1 MLPANE
7 KWLPVVG
14 FGDKYEVSDRGRV
27 RSLRTGKLLA
37 QRLWNSGYPSV
48 QLWAGN
54 KAHSRSVHR
63 LMAEAFLSIA
73 PGLQVNHIDGNKGNN
88 CLDNLEIVTP
98 SDNLKHAVHALGFK
112 PPVKAGAE
120 NPNASPVDKLSLD
133 GVLLHRYPSRSDAVR
148 EGFRAS
154 CISECCNGTQKSH
167 KGYRWRH
174 VAPQRQEGAQ

>member
-1 MLPANE
+1 MPLANE

-27 RSLRTGKLLA
+27 RSIRTGKLLA

-120 NPNASPVDKLSLD
+120 NPNACAVERLALD
-133 GVLLHRYPSRSDAVR
+133 GTPLKRYPSQSDAVR

-154 CISECCNGTQKSH
+154 CITECCNGTQKTH

-174 VAPQRQEGAQ
+174 AAAQMGGQA